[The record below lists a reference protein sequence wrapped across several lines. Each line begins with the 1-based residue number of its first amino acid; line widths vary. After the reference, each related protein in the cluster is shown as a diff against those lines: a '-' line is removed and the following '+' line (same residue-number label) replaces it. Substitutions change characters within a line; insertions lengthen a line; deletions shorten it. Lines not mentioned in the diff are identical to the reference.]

1 MKFLFDFFPIALFF
15 ITFKFYDD
23 PQQGVLAATA
33 VAIVATI
40 LQVLVFWLK
49 NRRVEKMHIITLVL
63 ITVLGGATLILKD
76 PFFIKWK
83 PTAVNW
89 MFALAFFG
97 SQFIGS
103 KPFVKR
109 MMAHAVELPE
119 HVWMKLNMAWV
130 VFFTAMGFANLYV
143 AFSFSLSIWVDFKTY
158 GMLGLTVLF
167 VILQAIYL
175 ARHMPDDT
183 GANKNNIE
191 DDAELK
197 PADLKE
203 EVK

>member
-23 PQQGVLAATA
+23 PQEGVLAATA
-33 VAIVATI
+33 VAIIATI
-40 LQVLVFWLK
+40 LQVLLFWLK
-49 NRRVEKMHIITLVL
+49 NKRVEKMHIITLVL

-76 PFFIKWK
+76 PVFILWK

-89 MFALAFFG
+89 MFAIAFLG
-97 SQFIGS
+97 SQFVGD

-119 HVWMKLNMAWV
+119 TVWMKLNLAWV

-143 AFSFSLSIWVDFKTY
+143 AFTYDLSTWVDFKTY
-158 GMLGLTVLF
+158 GMLGLTILF
-167 VILQAIYL
+167 VILQAVFL
-175 ARHMPDDT
+175 AKHMPEEKLITDKDVET
-183 GANKNNIE
+183 KLKDE
-191 DDAELK
+191 AE
-197 PADLKE
+197 
-203 EVK
+203 

>member
-23 PQQGVLAATA
+23 PNEGVLAATA
-33 VAIVATI
+33 VAIIATI
-40 LQVLVFWLK
+40 LQVLLFWIK

-76 PFFIKWK
+76 PVFIKWK
-83 PTAVNW
+83 PTGVNW
-89 MFALAFFG
+89 MFALAFLG
-97 SQFIGS
+97 SQFFGE

-119 HVWMKLNMAWV
+119 QVWMKLNFAWV

-143 AFSFSLSIWVDFKTY
+143 AFNYSLSTWVDFKTY
-158 GMLGLTVLF
+158 GMLGLTILF
-167 VILQAIYL
+167 VVLQAIYL
-175 ARHMPDDT
+175 AKHMPEE
-183 GANKNNIE
+183 I
-191 DDAELK
+191 AETN
-197 PADLKE
+197 E
-203 EVK
+203 ENENEVKLSKEVE

>member
-23 PQQGVLAATA
+23 PQEGVLAATA

-40 LQVLVFWLK
+40 LQVFMFWLK
-49 NRRVEKMHIITLVL
+49 NKRVEKMHIITLVL
-63 ITVLGGATLILKD
+63 ISVLGGATLILKD
-76 PFFIKWK
+76 PVFIKWK
-83 PTAVNW
+83 PTGVNW
-89 MFALAFFG
+89 MFAIAFLG
-97 SQFIGS
+97 SQFFGE

-119 HVWMKLNMAWV
+119 AVWMKLNIAWV

-143 AFSFSLSIWVDFKTY
+143 AFNFDLSTWVDFKTY

-167 VILQAIYL
+167 VILQAIFL
-175 ARHMPDDT
+175 AKHMPE
-183 GANKNNIE
+183 NNE
-191 DDAELK
+191 ESKELSEEK
-197 PADLKE
+197 LKE
-203 EVK
+203 EVE

>member
-23 PQQGVLAATA
+23 PQEGVLAATA
-33 VAIVATI
+33 VAIIATVI
-40 LQVLVFWLK
+40 QVLLFWLK
-49 NRRVEKMHIITLVL
+49 NKRVEKMHIITLVL

-76 PFFIKWK
+76 PVFIKWK

-89 MFALAFFG
+89 MFAIAFFG
-97 SQFIGS
+97 SQFIGE

-119 HVWMKLNMAWV
+119 HVWMKLNLAWV

-143 AFSFSLSIWVDFKTY
+143 AFNYDLSTWVDFKTY
-158 GMLGLTVLF
+158 GMLGLTILF

-175 ARHMPDDT
+175 AKHMPEESTKQD
-183 GANKNNIE
+183 NNE
-191 DDAELK
+191 DSTDLKSAELK
-197 PADLKE
+197 E
-203 EVK
+203 EAK

>member
-23 PQQGVLAATA
+23 PQEGVLAATA
-33 VAIVATI
+33 VAIIATI
-40 LQVLVFWLK
+40 VQVFLFWLK
-49 NRRVEKMHIITLVL
+49 NKRVEKMHIVTLVL

-76 PFFIKWK
+76 PVFIKWK
-83 PTAVNW
+83 PTGVNW
-89 MFALAFFG
+89 AFAIAFLG

-109 MMAHAVELPE
+109 MMAHAVDLPE
-119 HVWMKLNMAWV
+119 AVWMKLNLAWV
-130 VFFTAMGFANLYV
+130 AFFTAMGFANLYV
-143 AFSFSLSIWVDFKTY
+143 AFNYDLSTWVDFKTY

-175 ARHMPDDT
+175 AKHMPEE
-183 GANKNNIE
+183 GKKNNEVAE
-191 DDAELK
+191 DKLTKEAE
-197 PADLKE
+197 
-203 EVK
+203 

>member
-23 PQQGVLAATA
+23 PQEGVLAATA
-33 VAIVATI
+33 VAIIATI
-40 LQVLVFWLK
+40 LQVFMFWLK
-49 NRRVEKMHIITLVL
+49 NKRVEKMHIITLVL

-76 PFFIKWK
+76 PVFIKWK

-89 MFALAFFG
+89 MFAIAFFG
-97 SQFIGS
+97 SQFIGD

-109 MMAHAVELPE
+109 MMAHAVDLPE
-119 HVWMKLNMAWV
+119 AVWMKLNIAWV

-143 AFSFSLSIWVDFKTY
+143 AFNFDLNTWVDFKTY

-167 VILQAIYL
+167 VILQAIFL
-175 ARHMPDDT
+175 AKHMPE
-183 GANKNNIE
+183 NNE
-191 DDAELK
+191 ESKELAEEN
-197 PADLKE
+197 LKE
-203 EVK
+203 EVE

>member
-15 ITFKFYDD
+15 ITFKFYDN
-23 PQQGVLAATA
+23 PEEGVFAATA
-33 VAIVATI
+33 VAIIATI
-40 LQVLVFWLK
+40 VQVFLFWLK
-49 NRRVEKMHIITLVL
+49 NKRVEKMHIITLVL

-89 MFALAFFG
+89 MFAIAFLG
-97 SQFIGS
+97 SQFIGE

-119 HVWMKLNMAWV
+119 TVWHKLNYAWV

-143 AFSFSLSIWVDFKTY
+143 AFNYDLSTWVDFKTY
-158 GMLGLTVLF
+158 GMLGLTILF
-167 VILQAIYL
+167 VILQAIFL
-175 ARHMPDDT
+175 AKHMPDENT
-183 GANKNNIE
+183 ETNSEEKI
-191 DDAELK
+191 K
-197 PADLKE
+197 LKE
-203 EVK
+203 EAE

>member
-23 PQQGVLAATA
+23 PQEGVLAATA
-33 VAIVATI
+33 VAIIATI
-40 LQVLVFWLK
+40 LQVLLFWLK
-49 NRRVEKMHIITLVL
+49 NKRIEKMHIITLVL

-76 PFFIKWK
+76 PVFIKWK

-89 MFALAFFG
+89 MFAIAFLG
-97 SQFIGS
+97 SQFIGE

-119 HVWMKLNMAWV
+119 QIWMKLNFAWV

-143 AFSFSLSIWVDFKTY
+143 AFNYDLTTWVDFKTY
-158 GMLGLTVLF
+158 GMLGLTILF
-167 VILQAIYL
+167 VIMQAIYL
-175 ARHMPDDT
+175 AQHMPDE
-183 GANKNNIE
+183 K
-191 DDAELK
+191 AETN
-197 PADLKE
+197 E
-203 EVK
+203 ENENEVKLSKEVE

>member
-23 PQQGVLAATA
+23 PHEGVLAATA
-33 VAIVATI
+33 VAIIATI
-40 LQVLVFWLK
+40 VQVFLFWVK
-49 NRRVEKMHIITLVL
+49 NKRIEKMHIITLVL

-76 PFFIKWK
+76 PVFIKWK

-89 MFALAFFG
+89 MFAIAFLG
-97 SQFIGS
+97 SQFIGK

-119 HVWMKLNMAWV
+119 GVWLKLNLAWV

-143 AFSFSLSIWVDFKTY
+143 AFNFDLSTWVDFKTY
-158 GMLGLTVLF
+158 GMLGLTILF
-167 VILQAIYL
+167 VILQAIFL
-175 ARHMPDDT
+175 AKHMPQEKTDT
-183 GANKNNIE
+183 SNQT
-191 DDAELK
+191 DSQ
-197 PADLKE
+197 LKE
-203 EVK
+203 EAD

>member
-23 PQQGVLAATA
+23 PQEGVLAATA

-40 LQVLVFWLK
+40 IQVFLFWLK
-49 NRRVEKMHIITLVL
+49 NKRIEKMHIVTLIL

-76 PFFIKWK
+76 PVFIKWK
-83 PTAVNW
+83 PTGVNW
-89 MFALAFFG
+89 AFAIAFLG

-103 KPFVKR
+103 KPLVKR

-119 HVWMKLNMAWV
+119 AVWHKLNYAWV
-130 VFFTAMGFANLYV
+130 IFFTAMGFANLYV
-143 AFSFSLSIWVDFKTY
+143 AFNYDLSTWVDFKTY
-158 GMLGLTVLF
+158 GMLGLTFLF

-175 ARHMPDDT
+175 AKHMPEEEKIND
-183 GANKNNIE
+183 KKLE
-191 DDAELK
+191 DKLEKEAE
-197 PADLKE
+197 
-203 EVK
+203 

>member
-23 PQQGVLAATA
+23 PQEGVFAATA
-33 VAIVATI
+33 VAIIATI
-40 LQVLVFWLK
+40 LQVLLFWLK
-49 NRRVEKMHIITLVL
+49 NKRVEKMHIITLVL

-76 PFFIKWK
+76 PVFILWK

-89 MFALAFFG
+89 MFAIAFLG
-97 SQFIGS
+97 SQFVGE

-119 HVWMKLNMAWV
+119 TVWMKLNLAWV

-143 AFSFSLSIWVDFKTY
+143 AFTYDLSTWVDFKTY
-158 GMLGLTVLF
+158 GMLGLTILF
-167 VILQAIYL
+167 VILQAVFL
-175 ARHMPDDT
+175 AKHMPEEKLVTDKDVET
-183 GANKNNIE
+183 KLKDE
-191 DDAELK
+191 AE
-197 PADLKE
+197 
-203 EVK
+203 

>member
-15 ITFKFYDD
+15 ITFKFYED
-23 PQQGVLAATA
+23 PQEGVLAATA

-40 LQVLVFWLK
+40 LQVFLFWLK
-49 NRRVEKMHIITLVL
+49 NKRVEKMHIITLVL

-89 MFALAFFG
+89 MFAIGFLG
-97 SQFIGS
+97 SQYIGD

-119 HVWMKLNMAWV
+119 AVWTKLNFAWV
-130 VFFTAMGFANLYV
+130 VFFTSMGFANLYV
-143 AFSFSLSIWVDFKTY
+143 AFNFDLSTWVDFKTY
-158 GMLGLTVLF
+158 GMLGLTLLF
-167 VILQAIYL
+167 VILQAVFL
-175 ARHMPDDT
+175 AKHMPD
-183 GANKNNIE
+183 NKEVSVI
-191 DDAELK
+191 DELK
-197 PADLKE
+197 DEIKE
-203 EVK
+203 EIK